1 MFVDV
6 HSFNPTLLELVGY
19 FNASGILED
28 CLGVGTSMV

>member
-19 FNASGILED
+19 FNASGIFGY
-28 CLGVGTSMV
+28 CLGFGVSMV